1 MAAVLHL
8 VKGSDTTLAVDRGR
22 SPSARRGDRVTVVVL
37 PGGAASGLP
46 AGATVRRLDGDL
58 SYGQLLELIFEA
70 DQVVTW

>member
-8 VKGSDTTLAVDRGR
+8 IKGSDTTLPRAVVDHHLR
-22 SPSARRGDRVTVVVL
+22 AGDCVTVVVL

>member
-8 VKGSDTTLAVDRGR
+8 LKSPDTALARAVLDRSLR
-22 SPSARRGDRVTVVVL
+22 AGDRVTVVVL
-37 PGGAASGLP
+37 PGGVASGLP
-46 AGATVRRLDGDL
+46 AGVPIHRLDGDL

>member
-8 VKGSDTTLAVDRGR
+8 VKGSDTALPWAVVDRHLR
-22 SPSARRGDRVTVVVL
+22 EGDRVTVVVL

-46 AGATVRRLDGDL
+46 TGVTVRRLDGDL

>member
-8 VKGSDTTLAVDRGR
+8 VKGADTTLARTVLDRQVR
-22 SPSARRGDRVTVVVL
+22 AGDRVTVVVL
-37 PGGAASGLP
+37 PGGAASDLP
-46 AGATVRRLDGDL
+46 AGVPIRRLDGDL

>member
-8 VKGSDTTLAVDRGR
+8 VKGSDTTLPRAVVDHHLR
-22 SPSARRGDRVTVVVL
+22 AGDCVTVVVL

>member
-8 VKGSDTTLAVDRGR
+8 LKSPDTTLARAVLDRSLR
-22 SPSARRGDRVTVVVL
+22 AGDRVTVVLL
-37 PGGAASGLP
+37 PGGAAAGLP
-46 AGATVRRLDGDL
+46 SGVSIRSLDGDL

>member
-8 VKGSDTTLAVDRGR
+8 VKGSDTTLPWAVVDHHLR
-22 SPSARRGDRVTVVVL
+22 AGDRVTVVVL

-58 SYGQLLELIFEA
+58 TYGQLLELIFEA